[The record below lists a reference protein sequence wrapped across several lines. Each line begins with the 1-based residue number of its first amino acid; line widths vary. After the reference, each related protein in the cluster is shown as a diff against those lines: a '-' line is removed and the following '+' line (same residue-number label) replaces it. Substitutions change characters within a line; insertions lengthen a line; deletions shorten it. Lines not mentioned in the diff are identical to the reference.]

1 MLSIYK
7 TNFPLPL
14 KTAANIFT
22 KRRKLGF
29 FVTIL
34 TLFCLFSTKTTAF
47 PVSDST
53 RFSLITVAAG
63 DELYSSFG
71 HSAIRVQDTKLGID
85 RAFNWGTFDFSTPN
99 FYVKFCR
106 GQLMYF
112 MNIERGRDFE
122 YDNLVDKRPM
132 QVQFLNLTLEQKTR
146 LATLLT
152 NNMKPENRF
161 YKYDFFFDN
170 CSTRI
175 RDMLRETFFYTLN
188 YDSTNTDSKKTLR
201 QLLNPALASQPWTDF
216 GIDLVLGMPADQ
228 KVTAEN
234 SMFLPVHLHDI
245 LATTKISENQPLLQ
259 KETFIGQPISTI
271 KKSSFLDQIT
281 QPTAVLWFVF
291 GLGLLS
297 IWSPGF
303 QVVFDR
309 VFWFSLGVIGL
320 IIAFLWFFTDHQATK
335 NNLNIFWALPTH
347 LLFFWRKAKSGL
359 AEYHTI
365 LAAILAGLVVVFWK
379 FLPQELPIAA
389 LPIALLVVA
398 KGITNFK
405 KMGQA
410 IV

>member
-1 MLSIYK
+1 
-7 TNFPLPL
+7 
-14 KTAANIFT
+14 
-22 KRRKLGF
+22 
-29 FVTIL
+29 
-34 TLFCLFSTKTTAF
+34 
-47 PVSDST
+47 
-53 RFSLITVAAG
+53 
-63 DELYSSFG
+63 
-71 HSAIRVQDTKLGID
+71 
-85 RAFNWGTFDFSTPN
+85 
-99 FYVKFCR
+99 
-106 GQLMYF
+106 

-122 YDNLVDKRPM
+122 YGNLVDKRPM
-132 QVQFLNLTLEQKTR
+132 QEQFLNLTLEQKTR
-146 LATLLT
+146 LAALLT
-152 NNMKPENRF
+152 ENMKPENRF

-175 RDMLRETFFYTLN
+175 RDLLRETFFYTLN
-188 YDSTNTDSKKTLR
+188 YDSTTTDSKKTLR
-201 QLLNPALASQPWTDF
+201 QLLNPALKPHPWTDF

-245 LATTKISENQPLLQ
+245 LATTKISANQNLLQ
-259 KETFIGQPISTI
+259 SEKFIGQPIVETE
-271 KKSSFLDQIT
+271 KSNFLDKIT
-281 QPTAVLWFVF
+281 QPLAVMWFVF
-291 GLGLLS
+291 GIGLLS

-309 VFWFSLGVIGL
+309 IFWFSLGVIGL

-335 NNLNIFWALPTH
+335 SNLNIFWALPTH

-379 FLPQELPIAA
+379 ILPQELPVAA

-410 IV
+410 VV